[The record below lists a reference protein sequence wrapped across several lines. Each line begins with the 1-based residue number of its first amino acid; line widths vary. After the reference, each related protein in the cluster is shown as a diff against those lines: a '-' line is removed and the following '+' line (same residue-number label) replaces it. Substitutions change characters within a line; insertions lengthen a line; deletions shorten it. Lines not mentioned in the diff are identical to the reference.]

1 MSGSE
6 LYAAWLTKYSP
17 VGNPV
22 EALAAVKKE
31 VELAMREQPPPL
43 EVRVAALEGFGPMFT
58 EFVLSMLYTDEIALL
73 PPEAV
78 VQRGIEALE
87 FLRLAALA
95 HAIELDKLANQGEG
109 EA

>member
-6 LYAAWLTKYSP
+6 LYAAWLNKYSP

-22 EALAAVKKE
+22 EALAAVRKE
-31 VELAMREQPPPL
+31 VELAMRDQPPPL
-43 EVRVAALEGFGPMFT
+43 EVRVAALEGYGPMFT
-58 EFVLSMLYTDEIALL
+58 EFVLSMLYTDEVRLL

-78 VQRGIEALE
+78 VQRGIEALG

-95 HAIELDKLANQGEG
+95 QAIELDRLANQGDE
-109 EA
+109 E